1 MAPTDFQVKNS
12 VTRRLKAIM
21 VAIAV
26 FFLLSAGGIYL
37 SSLSFLD
44 GLQRI
49 NSANLMLNLI
59 AQSIEALDTSNQNLE
74 KLPITKNLN
83 DIRFSFNESQKM
95 LKAIIREAI
104 EASSESPQVKKHL
117 TQSLDSVYLYEES
130 VNKLFDLFLSLP
142 KSKTDSHAED
152 LNTEIVTA
160 NQFAIDSRENLRK
173 AQIELR
179 RNSDRLFT
187 SLYEDRFWPL
197 IVTMTLSA
205 IFFLF
210 VITFGFSIS
219 KRIRESLGNLQ
230 EATIKVSKGNLS
242 YEAPILNEDEFGFV
256 TLTFNDMVHSLEEGR
271 KELDLTIK
279 RIQRLQYITT
289 KFSEALNL
297 DEVVDVTV
305 SEGFEVMN
313 IKYGAVALLSA
324 DGTEIEVKRFQGYT
338 ADVEKRWQK
347 FSVSMKTPLADAIRQ
362 KSPLYIETGVS
373 ESYPHMSHL
382 VEYGIVSF
390 AVIPLRIS
398 ESIIGALG
406 FGFDTQQSFDE
417 SSRSFMEAMARQCS
431 QAIHRSKLFE
441 ENRKAIQLRDDFLS
455 IASHELKTPLT
466 PLKLQLQMIGR
477 QIEKKAQLDSDKLSQ
492 FMSSSDRS
500 VNRLSKLI
508 DDLLDV
514 SRISSGKFNLKM
526 EKVNYSRLIL
536 DVISQYER
544 QLKESIPEIIVDA
557 DPDIEGVCDQVRIEQ
572 VLINLLTNAAKYAPG
587 KPVKLTLKRK
597 GNYVCISVKDQG
609 PGIARE
615 HQERIFERFERVK
628 SSENITGLGLGLFIS
643 HQIVLAHKG
652 IIQIESEPGQG
663 AEFKIELPLSV

>member
-74 KLPITKNLN
+74 KLPISKNLN

-104 EASSESPQVKKHL
+104 EASSESTQVKKHL
-117 TQSLDSVYLYEES
+117 TQSLDSVFLYEES
-130 VNKLFDLFLSLP
+130 VNKLFDLYLSLP
-142 KSKTDSHAED
+142 KLKTDTQTEE

-219 KRIRESLGNLQ
+219 KRIRESLSNLQ
-230 EATIKVSKGNLS
+230 EATLKVSKGNLS
-242 YEAPILNEDEFGFV
+242 YEAPILNEDEFGYV
-256 TLTFNDMVHSLEEGR
+256 TQTFNDMVHSLDVGR

-297 DEVVDVTV
+297 DEVIDVTV

-338 ADVEKRWQK
+338 ADVEKKWQK
-347 FSVSMKTPLADAIRQ
+347 FSVSMKTPLADAIRLNN
-362 KSPLYIETGVS
+362 PLYIETGVS
-373 ESYPHMSHL
+373 ENYPHMSHL

-390 AVIPLRIS
+390 AVIPLKIS

-477 QIEKKAQLDSDKLSQ
+477 QIEKKAELDSDKLSQ
-492 FMSSSDRS
+492 FMTSSDRS

-526 EKVNYSRLIL
+526 EKVNYSRLIH
-536 DVISQYER
+536 DVLSQYER

-597 GNYVCISVKDQG
+597 GNYVYISVKDQG
-609 PGIARE
+609 PGIAKE